1 MAVLGIKTP
10 ISDIL
15 IEEMDGKITRIYPGT
30 AEKHDHSPVLLEAKR
45 QLEEYFAGKRQVFDL
60 PLELT
65 GTDFQCAV
73 LRALLEVPY
82 GKTTT
87 YGALAEAIGRPK
99 VARAVGMALN
109 KNPIPIII
117 PCHRVVG
124 RDGSLTGFAWGMEAK
139 RHLLELE
146 KK

>member
-1 MAVLGIKTP
+1 MPVLGIKTP
-10 ISDIL
+10 ISDIV

-30 AEKHDHSPVLLEAKR
+30 AEEHDHSPVLLEAKC